1 MSLSKRVAA
10 RVSTEARRAR
20 LWRAVDLDDVAVG
33 IGDEE
38 LGEPG
43 RSVAADNDMHRVVLR
58 RVFAKTVGSQH
69 GEGTVEMIGAESQ
82 MATVVVD
89 VAGPEG
95 AGRMDDQMH
104 LHGAAGKPG
113 AGGLK
118 GRPLHECELEQVLIE
133 RLATA
138 GDQ

>member
-1 MSLSKRVAA
+1 MLDFWTSPSVQLCRV
-10 RVSTEARRAR
+10 
-20 LWRAVDLDDVAVG
+20 
-33 IGDEE
+33 
-38 LGEPG
+38 
-43 RSVAADNDMHRVVLR
+43 
-58 RVFAKTVGSQH
+58 VFAKTAGSQR
-69 GEGTVEMIGAESQ
+69 GEGGVEIIGAESQ

-104 LHGAAGKPG
+104 LHGAPQVSQAP
-113 AGGLK
+113 AALK
-118 GRPLHECELEQVLIE
+118 GGRSIECEVEQVPIE